1 MVSLVTYH
9 VSRRVTISNAQ
20 YSADISGP
28 ESNTGLDTR
37 YNWTPHIKAIHTE
50 LSMSNDHM
58 NFACSQFGL
67 LKSFKIQLEIMQCS
81 AMKKV
86 FDTSCTLIQGQGLE
100 PL

>member
-9 VSRRVTISNAQ
+9 VSRRVTSSNAQ

-50 LSMSNDHM
+50 LSINDHM
-58 NFACSQFGL
+58 NFAQFGL

-81 AMKKV
+81 ALKKV
-86 FDTSCTLIQGQGLE
+86 FDTSCNLIQGQGLE